1 MLNELLNSMMLAELP
16 FGRTVISKAPPSF
29 PCQQNNQRA
38 AIRILHVDDE
48 PDIREVV
55 KLSLG
60 LEPDFVT
67 RTCGSGKEALAVAA
81 EWRPDLVLLDLIMP
95 EMGGVTTLARL
106 RIDAKS
112 RMPVVFMT
120 GFRRALEPDYL
131 RSLGAAGVIFKP
143 FEPATLADSVRKYLH
158 R

>member
-1 MLNELLNSMMLAELP
+1 MLNDLLNAMMLGELL
-16 FGRTVISKAPPSF
+16 FDKTIISIGPRSF
-29 PCQQNNQRA
+29 ASCPGT

-55 KLSLG
+55 ELSLG

-67 RTCGSGKEALAVAA
+67 RSCGSGKEALAIAA
-81 EWRPDLVLLDLIMP
+81 AWKPDLILLDLMMP
-95 EMGGVTTLARL
+95 QMGGVTTLARL
-106 RIDAKS
+106 RIDVKS
-112 RMPVVFMT
+112 SMPVVFMT
-120 GFRRALEPDYL
+120 GFRKAQETEYL

-143 FEPATLADSVRKYLH
+143 FEPMTLAASVRGYLH